1 MKESHRTLRMA
12 RHHKRNKK
20 VATLN
25 MVSMMDIF
33 TILVFFLL
41 VSATEQE
48 SLPSLKHIKLPE
60 SLSEQKP
67 KENIV
72 IMVNKDSITFQGKEI
87 VSSQKVMST
96 NSAVIPE
103 LIAALNAE
111 TKDRTSKRVDEK
123 EVKKRGVT
131 IMGDKEIPYALLK
144 KIMLTC
150 AGTDFTNISLAIVQK
165 KPEQS

>member
-12 RHHKRNKK
+12 RHHKRNKQ

-41 VSATEQE
+41 ISAGDQQ
-48 SLPSLKHIKLPE
+48 SLPSLKDIKLPQ
-60 SLSEQKP
+60 STAEQTP

-72 IMVNKDSITFQGKEI
+72 ILVSKDNILFEGKSITSTK
-87 VSSQKVMST
+87 KVLST
-96 NSAVIPE
+96 NSSVIPE
-103 LIAALNAE
+103 LLDALNNVAKE
-111 TKDRTSKRVDEK
+111 RGKRSNEKD
-123 EVKKRGVT
+123 VKKRGVT
-131 IMGDKEIPYALLK
+131 IMGDREIPYVLLK

-150 AGTDFTNISLAIVQK
+150 ASSDFTNISLAVEQS
-165 KPEQS
+165 KPEKS

>member
-12 RHHKRNKK
+12 RHHKRNKL

-41 VSATEQE
+41 ISAGDQQ
-48 SLPSLKHIKLPE
+48 SLPSLKNIKLPE
-60 SLSEQKP
+60 SKAEQTP
-67 KENIV
+67 KENIIV
-72 IMVNKDSITFQGKEI
+72 LVSNDSILFQGKAI
-87 VSSQKVMST
+87 ASTKQVLST
-96 NSAVIPE
+96 NSSVIPE
-103 LIAALNAE
+103 LLTALNNAA
-111 TKDRTSKRVDEK
+111 KQLSKRSDEK

-131 IMGDKEIPYALLK
+131 IMGDKEIPYILLK

-150 AGTDFTNISLAIVQK
+150 AGSDFTNISLAVVQK
-165 KPEQS
+165 RPEKS

>member
-41 VSATEQE
+41 VSAGDQQ
-48 SLPSLKHIKLPE
+48 SLPSLKDIKLPE
-60 SLSEQKP
+60 SKAEQVP
-67 KENIV
+67 KENLV
-72 IMVNKDSITFQGKEI
+72 ILVSKDKLMFQGKALAETKTI
-87 VSSQKVMST
+87 LGNNSS
-96 NSAVIPE
+96 VIPE
-103 LIAALNAE
+103 LLSALNNTARE
-111 TKDRTSKRVDEK
+111 MSKRSSEK

-131 IMGDKEIPYALLK
+131 IMGDKEIPYVLLK

-150 AGTDFTNISLAIVQK
+150 ASSDFTNISLAVVQK
-165 KPEQS
+165 RPEKS

>member
-1 MKESHRTLRMA
+1 MA

-41 VSATEQE
+41 ITAGDQQ
-48 SLPSLKHIKLPE
+48 SLPSLKNIKLPE
-60 SLSEQKP
+60 SKAQQTP
-67 KENIV
+67 KENLV
-72 IMVNKDSITFQGKEI
+72 ILVSQDKIIFQGKTI
-87 VSSQKVMST
+87 ASTRTIMNSSGS
-96 NSAVIPE
+96 VIPA
-103 LIAALNAE
+103 LLGALNATAKE
-111 TKDRTSKRVDEK
+111 LSKRSSEK

-131 IMGDKEIPYALLK
+131 IMGDKAIPYVLLK

-150 AGTDFTNISLAIVQK
+150 AGSDFTNISLAVVQK
-165 KPEQS
+165 RPEKS